1 MLFINCITF
10 IFVLCIVEHL
20 FIECIILSLL
30 FFKIVETT
38 SRHATETVT
47 SEGKYYITV
56 VAFNRALEPSV
67 PVCSDGVTVD
77 TSTPSVKEVM
87 LENVRIR
94 GGLVTNSGKT
104 NVWVLGNDRIRR
116 QVDNVTAECW

>member
-1 MLFINCITF
+1 
-10 IFVLCIVEHL
+10 
-20 FIECIILSLL
+20 
-30 FFKIVETT
+30 VETT
-38 SRHATETVT
+38 SRHATHTVIA
-47 SEGKYYITV
+47 EGKYFITV

-77 TSTPSVKEVM
+77 TSKPYVKEVV
-87 LENVRIR
+87 LENVRIH

-116 QVDNVTAECW
+116 QVDNVTAKCW